1 MLLLFHQNWKS
12 PFRKWLKNHLL
23 YQNLTTRCQTTYV
36 GKKDLKRFV
45 LPPRIILRQLN
56 SWNWSLILLLIR
68 FFDLPAQFSPVNPF
82 SQVQIPLE
90 KSHVPWDG
98 SVQSSG
104 HGQVVPEQTKNG
116 GKTESLSKSN
126 LFQAWTKALTQ

>member
-1 MLLLFHQNWKS
+1 M
-12 PFRKWLKNHLL
+12 
-23 YQNLTTRCQTTYV
+23 
-36 GKKDLKRFV
+36 
-45 LPPRIILRQLN
+45 
-56 SWNWSLILLLIR
+56 
-68 FFDLPAQFSPVNPF
+68 
-82 SQVQIPLE
+82 QIPLE

-126 LFQAWTKALTQ
+126 LFQAWTKALTH